1 MTCRWRTLAAF
12 RSDKLH
18 GCAMSFDPTWLFLS
32 LFPSGIGFVLFVYGR
47 KRHRW
52 PHIVAGLL
60 FMTYPY
66 VTTTVWSLVAV
77 GVLLGFALWVA
88 VRLDW

>member
-1 MTCRWRTLAAF
+1 MP
-12 RSDKLH
+12 
-18 GCAMSFDPTWLFLS
+18 SFDPTWLFLS

-47 KRHRW
+47 KLQRW

-66 VTTTVWSLVAV
+66 VTTGVTSLVTV
-77 GVLLGFALWVA
+77 GVVLGVGLWFV
-88 VRLDW
+88 VQSGW